1 MSDLFLDHALL
12 PGGWARDVRIS
23 VDPAGWIV
31 SVEEETS
38 PRGATHRPGYAVPGV
53 PNVHSH
59 AFQRALAGLA
69 ERGSPD
75 GDSFWGWRK
84 RMYGFLETLTPT
96 DVGAIAAQLF
106 AELLRHGFTS
116 IAEFHYLRNAPDGHA
131 YDDPVEMARR
141 IVEAASEVG
150 MGLTILPTVYRASD
164 FGGQSPT
171 RAQRRFVAS
180 IEDFVGDVA
189 VLGADLRR
197 GEARVGLALH
207 SLRAVPADELE
218 VVVSAARSM
227 DPALPIHIHVA
238 EQIRE
243 VEGCL
248 RWSGAR
254 PVEWLLDHIDVDEHW
269 SLVHATHVTDTE
281 VRGIAESGAVVA
293 LCPTTE
299 ANLGDGIFP
308 LSALQ
313 EARGRFAIGT
323 DAHVGRCPAEE
334 LRTLEYGQRLITHTR
349 NVAAGP
355 HDRSTGRQLL
365 EAVWAGGR
373 GACGRRIGRLAPGF
387 RADVVV
393 LDADS
398 PLLVGRTDD
407 EVLDSWL
414 FGGGPTPVRDV
425 VVGGRVVVEDGVH
438 LLEEPVFRA
447 FRAVVERLSGRSP
460 QLGLDL
466 GGSVSHGDP

>member
-23 VDPAGWIV
+23 VDAAGWIV
-31 SVEEETS
+31 SIEEETT
-38 PRGATHRPGYAVPGV
+38 PRGATHRPGYAVPGL

-69 ERGSPD
+69 ERGSPK

-84 RMYGFLETLTPT
+84 RMYGFLGTLTPA
-96 DVGAIAAQLF
+96 DVGVIAAQLYV
-106 AELLRHGFTS
+106 ELLRHGFTS
-116 IAEFHYLRNAPDGHA
+116 IAEFHYLRNAPDGRP

-141 IVEAASEVG
+141 IVESASEVG
-150 MGLTILPTVYRASD
+150 IGLTILPTVYRSSD
-164 FGGQSPT
+164 FGGKSPT
-171 RAQRRFVAS
+171 EGQRRFIAS

-189 VLGADLRR
+189 VLGSDVRR

-207 SLRAVPADELE
+207 SLRAVPPDEME

-238 EQIRE
+238 EQLRE
-243 VEGCL
+243 VESCL

-254 PVEWLLDHIDVDEHW
+254 PVEWLLDHANVDEHW
-269 SLVHATHVTDTE
+269 SLVHATHVTDEE
-281 VRGIAESGAVVA
+281 VRGIAEARAIVA

-299 ANLGDGIFP
+299 GNLGDGIFP
-308 LSALQ
+308 LGALI
-313 EARGRFAIGT
+313 EAGGRYAIGT

-334 LRTLEYGQRLITHTR
+334 LRLLEYGQRLTSHTR

-355 HDRSTGRQLL
+355 HDRSTARQLL
-365 EAVWAGGR
+365 GAAWAGGR
-373 GACGRRIGRLAPGF
+373 GACGRRIGTLAPGF
-387 RADVVV
+387 RADVVI
-393 LDADS
+393 LDPEA
-398 PLLVGRTDD
+398 PTLMGRSDD

-414 FGGGPTPVRDV
+414 FAGGPTPVRDV
-425 VVGGRVVVEDGVH
+425 VVGGRAVVEDGEH
-438 LLEEPVFRA
+438 LLREPVVRA
-447 FRAVVERLSGRSP
+447 YRAVVERLAGRSP
-460 QLGLDL
+460 QLGLEL
-466 GGSVSHGDP
+466 GGAG